1 MYKTYF
7 GEARDCNII
16 DIQNKI
22 SQSTDSINRPERSNS
37 QSYAHEPLDTRI
49 HDKAIKEKK
58 IEEYK
63 DIFEYCK
70 NLTLEDLNF
79 LAVNDP
85 RLMLTK
91 ICNEKFNVVVTIKT
105 ENKQKWY
112 ATRIEIPKFNIIFS
126 VHDMKKSTKYQKTAC
141 RIVLKEL
148 FPKIY
153 EEWILEYKETS
164 QESKMKP
171 KDKND
176 CMTENQKDFYSNK
189 LFDD

>member
-7 GEARDCNII
+7 GEALDCNII

-22 SQSTDSINRPERSNS
+22 SQSTDSIQRPERSNS

-49 HDKAIKEKK
+49 HDKAKKEKK

-70 NLTLEDLNF
+70 NLTLEDLDF
-79 LAVNDP
+79 LAINDP
-85 RLMLTK
+85 WSMLTK

-112 ATRIEIPKFNIIFS
+112 ATKIEIPIFNIIFS

-153 EEWILEYKETS
+153 KEWIVEYKETS

-171 KDKND
+171 KDKNN
-176 CMTENQKDFYSNK
+176 CLTENQKDFYSNK